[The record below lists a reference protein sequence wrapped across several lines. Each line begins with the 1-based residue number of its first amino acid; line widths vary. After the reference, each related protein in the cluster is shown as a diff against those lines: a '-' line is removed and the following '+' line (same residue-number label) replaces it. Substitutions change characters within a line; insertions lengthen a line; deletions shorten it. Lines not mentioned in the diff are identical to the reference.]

1 MYKGICTFVL
11 TAFICSS
18 VSIVPSQSATI
29 KNGVKCSKVN
39 STTKVGSKIY
49 RCGKNPYFKPKSLT
63 WTLRGCFTAQSLLR
77 EARSQYEDWKDLA
90 KIAGPD
96 GEKTLTELQT
106 SISELEIT
114 MKEQVCKKGA

>member
-1 MYKGICTFVL
+1 M
-11 TAFICSS
+11 
-18 VSIVPSQSATI
+18 
-29 KNGVKCSKVN
+29 KCSKVN

-63 WTLRGCFTAQSLLR
+63 WTLRGCFTAKSLLR